1 MSWFKKKETPGART
15 PEPQYDPYARRPG
28 EENIPDE
35 YESNRNALLGPAAG
49 SGGRRPSP
57 APDHNGYRSAAPQRN
72 RYDVRED
79 EEEGSYR
86 SGNTLRKA
94 GPPPSAQAIA
104 REANSIRAM
113 PDRVARSGPNDQ
125 YSRGARDLDRDRNAL
140 FSGATVNPR
149 ASGGNNRYDEQR
161 GGAGE
166 EDEEEDL
173 EAIQKK
179 TKDTK
184 QASVNSTR
192 DALRMMRETEETGRS
207 TLMKLGAQ
215 SEQLAST
222 ERHLQVSKGYIR
234 RADDNT
240 ADIKTLNR
248 SIFIPAITFDKTKK
262 RTKEE
267 ERLAKRYEEERAERE
282 ANLAGVRATRRNRD
296 GPPGEDD
303 DESLGGG
310 GRYGAP
316 TAARKAQWS
325 KYQTR
330 DDDEEDDAME
340 DEISNNLNELSMG
353 IGRIRALADAQGEE
367 VKRQNAQLKRLHGVV
382 EDVDQKLTNSTER
395 MRRL

>member
-1 MSWFKKKETPGART
+1 MVRSKKLGVERAHNWESDAAQYLLYSVGLQSSLIQSEICCSAQSLAALPFLVLQLDLLHNNPAQMSWFKKKETPGART

-222 ERHLQVSKGYIR
+222 ERHLQVSK
-234 RADDNT
+234 
-240 ADIKTLNR
+240 
-248 SIFIPAITFDKTKK
+248 
-262 RTKEE
+262 
-267 ERLAKRYEEERAERE
+267 
-282 ANLAGVRATRRNRD
+282 
-296 GPPGEDD
+296 
-303 DESLGGG
+303 
-310 GRYGAP
+310 
-316 TAARKAQWS
+316 
-325 KYQTR
+325 
-330 DDDEEDDAME
+330 
-340 DEISNNLNELSMG
+340 
-353 IGRIRALADAQGEE
+353 
-367 VKRQNAQLKRLHGVV
+367 
-382 EDVDQKLTNSTER
+382 
-395 MRRL
+395 